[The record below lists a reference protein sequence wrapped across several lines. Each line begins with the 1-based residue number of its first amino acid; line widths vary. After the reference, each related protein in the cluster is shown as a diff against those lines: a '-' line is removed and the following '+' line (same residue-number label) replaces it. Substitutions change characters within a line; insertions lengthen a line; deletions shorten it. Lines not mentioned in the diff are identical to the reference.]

1 MGDDS
6 IKDKEF
12 ESIVSDIL
20 YSDEFSKTKNI
31 IHHGLNRYDHSVRV
45 AHISYKIA
53 KALDLSYEEVARG
66 GLLHD
71 FFLIDNNAISTK
83 ERMYT
88 LVNHPKYALR
98 HSEKYFDLTPKERD
112 IIVSHMFPVAPT
124 RVPKYL
130 ESWIV
135 NAVDDVVSIVEEIKV
150 KKKALIRLTNYLTA
164 CMVKVEGE

>member
-1 MGDDS
+1 MGDDY

-20 YSDEFSKTKNI
+20 YSDEFMKTKNI
-31 IHHGLNRYDHSVRV
+31 IHHGLNRYDHSIRV
-45 AHISYKIA
+45 AHISYRIA
-53 KALDLSYEEVARG
+53 KALGLSYEEVARG

-71 FFLIDNNAISTK
+71 FFLIDNNNISIK
-83 ERMYT
+83 ERMFT
-88 LVNHPKYALR
+88 LINHPKYALR
-98 HSEKYFDLTPKERD
+98 HSEKYFDLTPKEQD
-112 IIVSHMFPVAPT
+112 IIVSHMFPVAPS

-135 NAVDDVVSIVEEIKV
+135 DLVDDVVSIVEEV
-150 KKKALIRLTNYLTA
+150 KAKKRQLIRLTNYLTA